1 MDYDIY
7 KEPMTH
13 PLLDQVK
20 ASCPDLPDHLLN
32 NLFTTAQCIYLA
44 RSCNLARAK
53 DFVPQVIGTTQAAK
67 ATPQANYTRLI
78 RTMRDAVS
86 AEFTDQVQRA
96 LHHFRLA
103 MVRCFPAKAIRAAKE
118 LVLDGTSWTCRDSK
132 VHLMTL
138 ALVVEGVAV
147 PIASID
153 LAKKGH
159 SSQQERRELLVRAS
173 KQYDLKGMTL
183 LADREYIGVD
193 WFSTLAEYQ
202 IEFVIRLKSGIY
214 HDAVNAAKGKNW
226 QELCRKLRRCK
237 KRDRISKPIEVLGQ
251 SYYYLIVRNPKAH
264 HPGEEEFVFLLTSLK
279 HMGRAHRLY
288 SIRWQIEV
296 TFGHLKSNGFDL
308 EAMRVEGKPKR
319 ELLLQLVTLAYIW
332 MSAEGLR
339 FYRKNPRSR
348 QTKWD
353 GQRKVRTLVYS
364 AFRQGMGWV
373 MAKLAKPA
381 ALLRQIASKINQIDK
396 VPWAHV

>member
-1 MDYDIY
+1 MN
-7 KEPMTH
+7 H

-32 NLFTTAQCIYLA
+32 NLFITAQCIYLS

-53 DFVPQVIGTTQAAK
+53 DFVPQVIGTAQAARS
-67 ATPQANYTRLI
+67 TPQANYTRLI
-78 RTMRDAVS
+78 RTVRGAVT
-86 AEFTDQVQRA
+86 AEFTDQVQLA

-103 MVRCFPAKAIRAAKE
+103 MVSCFSRKAIKQAKQ
-118 LVLDGTSWTCRDSK
+118 LVLDGTSWSCRDSE

-138 ALVVEGVAV
+138 ALVIDGVAV

-159 SSQQERRELLVRAS
+159 SSQQERRELLRRAS
-173 KQYDLKGMTL
+173 EQYDLRGMTL
-183 LADREYIGVD
+183 LADREYIGPD
-193 WFSTLAEYQ
+193 WFATLAEYE
-202 IEFVIRLKSGIY
+202 IEFVIRLKKGIY
-214 HDAVNAAKGKNW
+214 HDAVKQSKGKDW
-226 QELCRKLRRCK
+226 RGLCRKLRKCK
-237 KRDRISKPIEVLGQ
+237 KKELISKPILLFGRHF
-251 SYYYLIVRNPKAH
+251 YYIIVRNPKAH
-264 HPGEEEFVFLLTSLK
+264 HPEEDEFVFLLTSIK
-279 HMGRAHRLY
+279 HVGRAHRLY

-308 EAMRVEGKPKR
+308 EAMRVQGTQKR

-339 FYRKNPRSR
+339 FYRKNPGRR

-353 GQRKVRTLVYS
+353 GKRRVRTWVHS
-364 AFRQGMGWV
+364 VFRQGMGWV
-373 MAKLAKPA
+373 MSKLAKPA
-381 ALLRQIASKINQIDK
+381 ALLRQIASKINRIDTI
-396 VPWAHV
+396 PWAHV